1 MLKTFLINLPI
12 VKTFLKDTYINWYAL
27 NILVVIRVLIE
38 KLDEVD
44 RGIIKHLR
52 ENARTTFVDIGKALG
67 VSDATVYNRVKH
79 LMEMGV
85 IKRFTI
91 EVDEAAIGPFAHG
104 FILVNVKPGSVKE
117 VSRQLVEIKR
127 VSEIYEVHGS
137 EDLIVKVGAKNLDRL
152 RSVILKVRGIP
163 DVVETEFI
171 PVFKTWKG

>member
-1 MLKTFLINLPI
+1 LS
-12 VKTFLKDTYINWYAL
+12 
-27 NILVVIRVLIE
+27 E

-44 RGIIKHLR
+44 RGIIEHLMK
-52 ENARTTFVDIGKALG
+52 NARTTFVDIGKALG

-85 IKRFTI
+85 IKKFTI
-91 EVDEAAIGPFAHG
+91 EVNEAAIGPFAHG

-117 VSRQLVEIKR
+117 VSKQLVEIKR

-137 EDLIVKVGAKNLDRL
+137 EDLIVKVGAKNLGRL
-152 RSVILKVRGIP
+152 RSVILEVRKIP
-163 DVVETEFI
+163 DVIQTEFI

>member
-1 MLKTFLINLPI
+1 MLSL
-12 VKTFLKDTYINWYAL
+12 
-27 NILVVIRVLIE
+27 

-44 RGIIKHLR
+44 RGIIEHLR
-52 ENARTTFVDIGKALG
+52 MNARTTFVDIGKALD
-67 VSDATVYNRVKH
+67 VSDATVYNRVKR

-91 EVDEAAIGPFAHG
+91 EVDETAIGKGVSG
-104 FILVNVKPGSVKE
+104 FVLVNVKPGSVKE
-117 VSRQLVEIKR
+117 VSKQLCDIER
-127 VSEIYEVHGS
+127 VSEIHEVHGS
-137 EDLIVKVGAKNLDRL
+137 EDLVVKVRAKNLGKV

>member
-1 MLKTFLINLPI
+1 MDKI
-12 VKTFLKDTYINWYAL
+12 
-27 NILVVIRVLIE
+27 
-38 KLDEVD
+38 D
-44 RGIIKHLR
+44 RGIIQRLR

-117 VSRQLVEIKR
+117 VSKQLAEIER
-127 VSEIYEVHGS
+127 VSEVHEVHGS
-137 EDLIVKVGAKNLDRL
+137 EDLIVKVGAKSLGML
-152 RSVILKVRGIP
+152 RSVILRVRGIP
-163 DVVETEFI
+163 GVVETEFMS
-171 PVFKTWKG
+171 VFKTWKG

>member
-1 MLKTFLINLPI
+1 MLSL
-12 VKTFLKDTYINWYAL
+12 
-27 NILVVIRVLIE
+27 

-44 RGIIKHLR
+44 KGIIEHLR
-52 ENARTTFVDIGKALG
+52 ENARTTFVDIGKTLG

-79 LMEMGV
+79 LVEIGV

-91 EVDEAAIGPFAHG
+91 EVDDAAIGPFAHG
-104 FILVNVKPGSVKE
+104 FILVNVKPGAVKE
-117 VSRQLVEIKR
+117 VSKQLCEIER

-137 EDLIVKVGAKNLDRL
+137 EDLIVKVGAKNLGRL

-163 DVVETEFI
+163 DVVETEFM